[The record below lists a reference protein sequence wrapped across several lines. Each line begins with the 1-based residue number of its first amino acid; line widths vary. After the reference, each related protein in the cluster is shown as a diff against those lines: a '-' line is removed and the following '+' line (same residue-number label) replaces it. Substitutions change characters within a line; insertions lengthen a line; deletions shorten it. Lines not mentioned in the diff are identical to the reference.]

1 MAFGSFNN
9 SGGGQTQSEINMV
22 PLIDVMLVLLVIF
35 MVTAPL
41 LTHSIQINVPQASS
55 EPVTQKPDIIDLAV
69 DGQGQV
75 FWNEE
80 PVTLDALPELLAQQ
94 AVLDPQPNLHIRADL
109 ETRYDVLAQIM
120 AGAKQAGMQKVG
132 FITRPGEKALE
143 SAHASS
149 GN

>member
-1 MAFGSFNN
+1 MAFGNFNN

-143 SAHASS
+143 SANASS

>member
-9 SGGGQTQSEINMV
+9 NGGGQTQSEINMV

-69 DGQGQV
+69 DAQGQI
-75 FWNEE
+75 FWNEQA
-80 PVTLDALPELLAQQ
+80 VTLDALPQLLAEQ
-94 AVLDPQPNLHIRADL
+94 AVLEPQPNLHIRADRD
-109 ETRYDVLAQIM
+109 TRYDVLAQIM

-143 SAHASS
+143 SAHASP

>member
-143 SAHASS
+143 SANASS